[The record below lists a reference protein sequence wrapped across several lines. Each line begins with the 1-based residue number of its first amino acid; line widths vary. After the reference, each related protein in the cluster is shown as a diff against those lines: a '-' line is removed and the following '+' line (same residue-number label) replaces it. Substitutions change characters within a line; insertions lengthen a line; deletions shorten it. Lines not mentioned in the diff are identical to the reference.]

1 VTPTLRSTGEIFD
14 DEYYRI
20 HCDDPAHPRSA
31 PEWPNFFQPIADA
44 IVLGLAPRKVFDAG
58 CAAGFLAEK
67 LWDRGVETHGRD
79 ISELAISQVRADVR
93 PWCEVGSI
101 AEPIEG
107 IYNLV
112 LCIEVLEHMPTE
124 EALASIRNITAI
136 APRILFSASPT
147 DREGVTCVNVR
158 PIRYWLERFA
168 EAGFAPTLG
177 FDATSLSPHAFL
189 FERSEEGRDDRSLAA
204 FAESSGSASRSQR
217 CGRPR
222 SRPGRSP

>member
-1 VTPTLRSTGEIFD
+1 VPPTLRSTGEIFD

-20 HCDDPAHPRSA
+20 HCDDPAHPRST
-31 PEWPNFFQPIADA
+31 PEWPNFFEPIADA
-44 IVLGLAPRKVFDAG
+44 IVGLAPRKVFDAG

-107 IYNLV
+107 TYDLV
-112 LCIEVLEHMPTE
+112 LCIEVLGHMPME

-147 DREGVTCVNVR
+147 DLKEVTQINVR
-158 PIRYWLERFA
+158 PTRYWLERFA
-168 EAGFAPTLG
+168 EASFAPAPG
-177 FDATSLSPHAFL
+177 FDATFLSPHGIL
-189 FERSEEGRDDRSLAA
+189 FERSEQGRDDRSLAA
-204 FAESSGSASRSQR
+204 FAESSDSFSRSQK
-217 CGRPR
+217 
-222 SRPGRSP
+222 

>member
-101 AEPIEG
+101 AEPIAHADG
-107 IYNLV
+107 RSPCFNPKYYR
-112 LCIEVLEHMPTE
+112 H
-124 EALASIRNITAI
+124 R
-136 APRILFSASPT
+136 APDPFL
-147 DREGVTCVNVR
+147 GVS
-158 PIRYWLERFA
+158 Y
-168 EAGFAPTLG
+168 
-177 FDATSLSPHAFL
+177 
-189 FERSEEGRDDRSLAA
+189 
-204 FAESSGSASRSQR
+204 
-217 CGRPR
+217 
-222 SRPGRSP
+222 RPGRSHMR

>member
-1 VTPTLRSTGEIFD
+1 MAQLFE
-14 DEYYRI
+14 
-20 HCDDPAHPRSA
+20 
-31 PEWPNFFQPIADA
+31 PIADA
-44 IVLGLAPRKVFDAG
+44 IVLSLAPRKVFDAG
-58 CAAGFLAEK
+58 CAAGCLAEK

-107 IYNLV
+107 IYDLV

-124 EALASIRNITAI
+124 EALASIRNLTAI

-189 FERSEEGRDDRSLAA
+189 LNGRKKVAMIVHLQPSQK
-204 FAESSGSASRSQR
+204 SSGSASRSQR
-217 CGRPR
+217 CGGPR